1 MSEITIKISAPEL
14 ATAIHALA
22 AALSQSG
29 ATQQAPMQQ
38 APVQQ
43 SQGFQQ
49 TLPPVQSP
57 QTVPVAGA
65 QSYQYVTPPQ
75 QPPVQPSG
83 MPLQGVPQQPAPQ
96 QPAQQQQPPS
106 GVPTTA
112 PSYTQD
118 QLAVAATQ
126 LVDAGRRVEL
136 VNLLAQFGVGALT
149 LLPQEQYGAFATAL
163 RQMGAKI

>member
-22 AALSQSG
+22 AALSQSA

-49 TLPPVQSP
+49 T
-57 QTVPVAGA
+57 VPVVGA

-75 QPPVQPSG
+75 QPPVQQSGMPSG

-96 QPAQQQQPPS
+96 QPALQQQPPS
-106 GVPTTA
+106 GVPTTT
-112 PSYTQD
+112 PSYTSD
-118 QLAVAATQ
+118 QLALAATQ
-126 LVDAGRRVEL
+126 LVDAGRIEEIRG
-136 VNLLAQFGVGALT
+136 LLAQFGIPALT
-149 LLPQEQYGAFATAL
+149 MLPPDQYGAFATAL
-163 RQMGAKI
+163 RGMGAKI